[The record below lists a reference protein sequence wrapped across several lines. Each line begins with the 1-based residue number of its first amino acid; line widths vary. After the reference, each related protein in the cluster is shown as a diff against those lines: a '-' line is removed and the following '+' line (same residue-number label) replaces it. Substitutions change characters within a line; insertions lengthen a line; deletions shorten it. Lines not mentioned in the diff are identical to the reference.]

1 MGKADMI
8 EEEPKNL
15 IVKIYRVLDKYIKNS
30 SLQQGVLFFEL
41 NISLITKFRSSYFML
56 EDYLLHIE
64 LL

>member
-30 SLQQGVLFFEL
+30 SLQQGVLFFWIKYIF
-41 NISLITKFRSSYFML
+41 NHKI
-56 EDYLLHIE
+56 
-64 LL
+64 